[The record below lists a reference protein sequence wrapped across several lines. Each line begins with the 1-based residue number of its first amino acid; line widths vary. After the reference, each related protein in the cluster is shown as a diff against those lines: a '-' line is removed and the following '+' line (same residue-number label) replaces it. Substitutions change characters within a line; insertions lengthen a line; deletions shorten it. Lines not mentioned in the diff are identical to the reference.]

1 MSSHVSNGCRDA
13 GFKMEGFKEGA
24 WSPGSVVHGVVQIPP
39 FRTLNSSLLRGQS
52 AEWQLRT

>member
-39 FRTLNSSLLRGQS
+39 FRTLNSSLLRG
-52 AEWQLRT
+52 